1 MNKEHL
7 MRDLRSVVVA
17 LLLAVCLPLQPVKA
31 QTNSPQN
38 HTILVQIDKPRA
50 SVSPNQFGIF
60 FEDINFGADGG
71 IYAELIKNRSFEFPD
86 SLMGWNPFGASVRA
100 RVFERENR
108 QSNNRHYL
116 QLKAEAG
123 DAGVSNSGFRGIGVR
138 QGAGYLFSLQAR
150 NPGDKPVRLRVE
162 LVNPEGQ
169 ALARARLRIVNG
181 DWKTYRASLRAT
193 AGEAKAQ
200 LKLVVENSGGVDLD
214 QISLFPKATW
224 KGRAGGLRADLVQL
238 LKDLQPGFLRFP
250 GGCIVEGRNLQER
263 YQWKT
268 TIGDPAER
276 QLIINRWNL
285 EFRRQGL
292 ARAPDDYFQ
301 SFGLGFFE
309 YFQLCEDVGAE
320 PLPILN
326 CGMACQFNTGELA
339 PLNQLDPYIQ
349 DALDLIE
356 FANGAITTPWG
367 RKRAELGH
375 PAPFNLKML
384 GVGNEQWGPDYIA
397 RYEVFARAIKAKYPN
412 ITLISSAGP
421 NPDGERFDFLWNKLR
436 GLHAEL
442 PSVIDEHYY
451 RPPKW
456 FLENSNRYNR
466 YSRTGPKVFA
476 GEYAAHV
483 SVAGRPDR
491 PNNWEAALAE
501 AAFMTG
507 LERNADQ
514 VVMASY
520 APLFAHVDAWQWSP
534 NLIWFD
540 NLRSFGTPSYY
551 VQKLFGQHRG
561 TEILPITLNGS
572 SENGQQQLYAS
583 ALRTAGGEVILKLI
597 NTAASDVP
605 ARINLAGIGRISKP
619 ARVIILGAD
628 LKTENRLD
636 APMQVAPVEMK
647 ITIKTAEFDHLLPAH
662 SFTVLRLAYAK

>member
-1 MNKEHL
+1 
-7 MRDLRSVVVA
+7 MRYVRSAVA
-17 LLLAVCLPLQPVKA
+17 SILLAGCLPLQPLNA
-31 QTNSPQN
+31 QP
-38 HTILVQIDKPRA
+38 HTTQSHTVIVQVDKPRA
-50 SVSPNQFGIF
+50 QVSPYQFGIF

-71 IYAELIKNRSFEFPD
+71 MYAELVKNRSFEFPD
-86 SLMGWNPFGASVRA
+86 GLMGWKKLGASGEVQ
-100 RVFERENR
+100 VLERENR
-108 QSNNRHYL
+108 QLNNRHYL
-116 QLKAEAG
+116 QLKAEG
-123 DAGVSNSGFRGIGVR
+123 ITNSGFRGIGVR
-138 QGAGYLFSLQAR
+138 QGAEYLFSLQAR
-150 NPGDKPVRLRVE
+150 NTGGAPVNLRVE
-162 LVNPEGQ
+162 LMSAAGQ
-169 ALARARLRIVNG
+169 ALAQTRLRNVAG
-181 DWKTYRASLRAT
+181 DWKTYRAVLRAT
-193 AGEAKAQ
+193 ATEARAQ
-200 LKLVVENSGGVDLD
+200 LKVTVESGGAVDLD
-214 QISLFPKATW
+214 MVSLFPKETW

-250 GGCIVEGRNLQER
+250 GGCIVEGRTLEER

-276 QLIINRWNL
+276 KLIINRWNM
-285 EFRRQGL
+285 EFRKQGL

-301 SFGLGFFE
+301 SFGMGFFE

-339 PLNQLDPYIQ
+339 PMDQLDPYIQ

-356 FANGAITTPWG
+356 FANGSVNTTWG
-367 RKRAELGH
+367 RKRAALGH
-375 PAPFNLKML
+375 PAPFNLKLL
-384 GVGNEQWGPDYIA
+384 GIGNEQWGPDYIA
-397 RYEVFARAIKAKYPN
+397 RYEVFAKAIKAKYPR

-421 NPDGERFDFLWNKLR
+421 SPDGERFNFLWNKLR

-442 PSVIDEHYY
+442 PSVVDEHYY

-456 FLENSNRYNR
+456 FLENSNRYDS

-483 SVAGRPDR
+483 SVPGRPDR

-514 VVMASY
+514 VTMASY

-561 TEILPITLNGS
+561 TQILPVLLNDS
-572 SENGQQQLYAS
+572 AQNGQQQLYSS
-583 ALRTAGGEVILKLI
+583 AVRTTGGEVILKLI
-597 NTAASDVP
+597 NTATSSASV
-605 ARINLAGIGRISKP
+605 RINLAGAGRITKP
-619 ARVIILGAD
+619 ARAIVLSSDD

-636 APMQVAPVEMK
+636 APTRLAPVEQK
-647 ITIKTAEFDHLLPAH
+647 ITIKAAEFDYTLPPQ
-662 SFTVLRLAYAK
+662 SLTVLRVTYTK